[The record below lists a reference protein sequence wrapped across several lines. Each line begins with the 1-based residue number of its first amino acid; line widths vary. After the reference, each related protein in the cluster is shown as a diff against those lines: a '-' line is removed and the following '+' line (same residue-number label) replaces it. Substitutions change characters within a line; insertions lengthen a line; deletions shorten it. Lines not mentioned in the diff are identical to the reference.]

1 MNTPGPKIEG
11 TCDARFAGVKDAFME
26 NFAEHDEL
34 GASVAVYLDGEPV
47 VDMWGGFRDA
57 ARTKRWAKD
66 TLCASFSVSKAFVS
80 VMGHMLIDRG
90 LLEIDKPV
98 AHYWPEFAQNGK
110 EDVTVRDIF
119 QHRAALAYVDAD
131 LKPGD
136 IYDWETMTTALA
148 ESARHPPFDAQPT
161 YLNLTYGYL
170 LGEVIRRIDGRTI
183 GPFMREE
190 IARPLGIDFAFA
202 LRDDEIARCA
212 EIVPEAPPEGA
223 DIPMPADMEALTKS
237 MRGLAEGN
245 DRFNLEVWRK
255 SEIGAGSGH
264 GTARGIAKFF
274 ACLGAGGRL
283 GGTRLMKQ
291 ETRDRA
297 ITFSGESVDAIF
309 GQHNKY
315 ANGFLLNDPPGAP
328 MGPNAQAFGHPGAG
342 GRIGFADPV
351 TGLAFSYLPNLMYWG
366 PGLGPR
372 GRRLVDAAF
381 AAL

>member
-1 MNTPGPKIEG
+1 MADAKPKIEG
-11 TCDARFAGVKDAFME
+11 TCDGRFVAVKDAFVE
-26 NFAEHDEL
+26 NFAEFDEI
-34 GASVAVYLDGEPV
+34 GASVAVYFDGEPV

-90 LLEIDKPV
+90 LLDIDKPV

-110 EDVTVRDIF
+110 ADVTVRDIF
-119 QHRAALAYVDAD
+119 THRAALAYVDAE

-148 ESARHPPFDAQPT
+148 ASARHAPFGEEPT

-183 GPFMREE
+183 GPFLREE
-190 IARPLGIDFAFA
+190 IAKPLGVDFAFGLSGA
-202 LRDDEIARCA
+202 QIARCA
-212 EIVPEAPPEGA
+212 EIVPETPPAGA
-223 DIPMPADMEALTKS
+223 ELPVPADMDGLMKS
-237 MRGLAEGN
+237 MRGLAEG
-245 DRFNLEVWRK
+245 DGRFNLDSFRK

-264 GTARGIAKFF
+264 GTARGVAKFF

-283 GGTRLMKQ
+283 DGVRLMKT

-297 ITFSGESVDAIF
+297 IAYSGESVDAIF
-309 GQHNKY
+309 GAHNKY
-315 ANGFLLNDPPGAP
+315 AVGFLLNNPPGAP
-328 MGPNAQAFGHPGAG
+328 MGPNSQAFGHPGAG

-351 TGLAFSYLPNLMYWG
+351 SGLAFAYLPNLMYWG
-366 PGLGPR
+366 AGLGPR
-372 GRRLVDAAF
+372 GTRLVEAAF
-381 AAL
+381 ASL

>member
-1 MNTPGPKIEG
+1 MSTANPKIEG
-11 TCDARFAGVKDAFME
+11 TCDGRFAGVKEAFMK

-34 GASVAVYLDGEPV
+34 GASVAVYFEGEPV

-57 ARTKRWAKD
+57 GRTKRWSKD

-90 LLEIDKPV
+90 LLDIEKPV

-110 EDVTVRDIF
+110 DDVTVRDIF

-148 ESARHPPFDAQPT
+148 ESKRHPPFGDQPT

-183 GPFMREE
+183 GPFLREE
-190 IARPLGIDFAFA
+190 VARPLGIHFAFG

-212 EIVPEAPPEGA
+212 EIVPEAPPAGA
-223 DIPMPADMEALTKS
+223 DMPTPADMDALMKS
-237 MRGLAEGN
+237 MRGLAEGD
-245 DRFNLEVWRK
+245 DRFNIHAWRK
-255 SEIGAGSGH
+255 SEVGAGSGH

-283 GGTRLMKQ
+283 DGARLMKQ

-297 ITFSGESVDAIF
+297 ITYSGDSIDAIF

-315 ANGFLLNDPPGAP
+315 AVGFLLNDQPGAP
-328 MGPNAQAFGHPGAG
+328 MGPNAEAFGHPGAG
-342 GRIGFADPV
+342 GRTGFADPV
-351 TGLAFSYLPNLMYWG
+351 SGLAFSYLPNLMYWG
-366 PGLGPR
+366 AGLGPR